1 MKYLPLL
8 VLGLLATPA
17 FADDVS
23 LKAGPLPDETAVVGN
38 TVVDLV
44 CTVQSDASLSG
55 CRVSEGARRV
65 SAQDRDT
72 ALDMVNGKGH
82 MAGHV
87 QAGSTVH
94 LKITIDDA
102 TRRRPTPFLFAQ

>member
-1 MKYLPLL
+1 MKHLPLL

-23 LKAGPLPDETAVVGN
+23 LKAGPLPAETAIAGN

-44 CTVQSDASLSG
+44 CTVQSDASLNG
-55 CRVSEGARRV
+55 CRLAEDTRKV

-72 ALDMVNGKGH
+72 ALGLVNGKGH

-102 TRRRPTPFLFAQ
+102 TRRRPTPFLFAR